1 MEFSCPGSELS
12 QGIGVAEKAISN
24 RSLPIMENIRLTKRG
39 SSLELVGSDLEVSI
53 LYKMSVPDNET
64 NGDILIKASTFSSI
78 LSKLSSDT
86 IDLSVDSNNKVVIKS
101 EQVDFDICGLETS
114 DYPEFPNIDKGNTFS
129 LTAGSL
135 LELIKHT
142 IFSVSFDET
151 KQFLNGILISTDS
164 DALSFVAT
172 DGFRLALKTQRIE
185 PLAQDISVIVPY
197 KALNE
202 LSKILQKNPSDQSV
216 QITLSDQK
224 IAFIVNDVIL
234 VSRLLQGQFPD
245 YKQVLPQTT
254 ENKFVINRKSLL
266 SACDRASIIASYV
279 NHLIRVEFSQ
289 EQMQISSRAPKLG
302 DFKEELE
309 LSRVLGDTNMK
320 ISFNVK
326 LILDAIKLMESDD
339 ILIEF
344 NSELSPCCI
353 RPASDTD
360 YTYIVMPIRTSDFET
375 DA

>member
-39 SSLELVGSDLEVSI
+39 SSLELIGSDLEVSI

-78 LSKLSSDT
+78 VSKLSSDT
-86 IDLSVDSNNKVVIKS
+86 IDLSVDTNNKVVIKS
-101 EQVDFDICGLETS
+101 DQVDFDICGLETS

-129 LTAGSL
+129 LTAASL

-151 KQFLNGILISTDS
+151 KQFLNGILISTDA

-202 LSKILQKNPSDQSV
+202 LSKILQKSKSEQTV

-224 IAFIVNDVIL
+224 IAFIVNDVIV

-309 LSRVLGDTNMK
+309 ISRVLGDANMK